1 MNESLSIEYPF
12 RLGKRRTI
20 SSQLSNQKSKTK
32 TLFTTKLEDVS
43 IKNDKL
49 KVILKQRIKSD
60 FE

>member
-1 MNESLSIEYPF
+1 M
-12 RLGKRRTI
+12 
-20 SSQLSNQKSKTK
+20 
-32 TLFTTKLEDVS
+32 FTTKLEDVS